1 MSETPSWRVVC
12 LSAGSPAFSV
22 IRTAAWYALFAALR
36 AAVRVSAPGHHA
48 ERRAGKGTPTS
59 GRHSPPQAGGR
70 EGPRVGLWF
79 ASRQGPAS
87 SAQVS
92 RSRACRAEVGVPLPA
107 ASTAGLEAPTGR
119 NAHDRAGPAH
129 PAGMKVH
136 FTGWC
141 QSRPQATMQSDAE
154 ARERRPLVGTARR
167 RRAAEKDPELAC
179 GLPLG
184 RARRHRRRFRAPAR
198 ADRRSAF
205 PCGRRHPDGWGSR
218 ADLHFHSNWPLSRAV
233 CVSGYARVSLASGQR
248 CRSRPHATMQSDAQ
262 ARERRPLVGTARR
275 RRAAGKDPELAGGSP
290 LGRARRHRRRF
301 RAPARAGPHREN
313 CPEVGVPLPAA
324 STAGLEAPTGS
335 TGGVPLLR
343 AFCGG
348 GTLPSAKKGLAA
360 NFVRCRRFRGKV

>member
-1 MSETPSWRVVC
+1 MAPPHEKVV
-12 LSAGSPAFSV
+12 
-22 IRTAAWYALFAALR
+22 
-36 AAVRVSAPGHHA
+36 
-48 ERRAGKGTPTS
+48 
-59 GRHSPPQAGGR
+59 RHSR
-70 EGPRVGLWF
+70 
-79 ASRQGPAS
+79 RQSSAL

-92 RSRACRAEVGVPLPA
+92 RSRACRPEVGVPLRPA
-107 ASTAGLEAPTGR
+107 PSGRLGFPRGAAFSQQLAGA
-119 NAHDRAGPAH
+119 
-129 PAGMKVH
+129 
-136 FTGWC
+136 
-141 QSRPQATMQSDAE
+141 
-154 ARERRPLVGTARR
+154 
-167 RRAAEKDPELAC
+167 
-179 GLPLG
+179 
-184 RARRHRRRFRAPAR
+184 
-198 ADRRSAF
+198 
-205 PCGRRHPDGWGSR
+205 
-218 ADLHFHSNWPLSRAV
+218 PLSRAV